1 MTEPRKEHNLLRSA
15 GAMGIA
21 TFLSRIF
28 GLVREQVFAF
38 FFGAGFET
46 DAFQIAFRIPNLFR
60 DLFAEGAMSSA
71 FIPAFVRVRTEKS
84 DRDAWRLAGLVFR
97 VLGWGISILTVIGI
111 LGVPWLV
118 SLYAS
123 AYKALPGKFEL
134 TVTLTREIF
143 PFFPLVVLAAAY
155 MGVLNACQAFFIPA
169 FSSALFNIISTLVG
183 VSLSFVMPKFG
194 YRPIEGMAI
203 GVVVGGVAQAFSQLP
218 LLYKKGY
225 FWPKKVPTD
234 THWSQDPNLR
244 RMLLLMV
251 PGTLGLAAT
260 QINILV
266 NSVFATSS
274 GPGAVSWLNYA
285 FRLMQFPIGVF
296 GVSFAAATLPQASKN
311 WVDKNWQATADTV
324 RDSLRQVLA
333 VNIPAAAGLAFLGEP
348 IIRMI
353 FQYGRFSSADAAA
366 TAKALAAYAIGLAA
380 YSLVKVLA
388 PVFYA
393 MENATIPVI
402 SSVLS
407 VALNLLFNFFLVH
420 RLGYWGL
427 ALGTSMTA
435 MVNALFLLVV
445 FEKRLKAKGAEFSL
459 FQLIRFSGAV
469 LLVALAMGFGCH
481 WVSVG
486 MGTFLDPVLGT
497 GLFSRFFNVGISVSF
512 GVLLVVFLGKVFGV
526 RELYEITLKI
536 LNRILS
542 KLRIRH
548 D

>member
-1 MTEPRKEHNLLRSA
+1 
-15 GAMGIA
+15 MGVA

-38 FFGAGFET
+38 LFGAGFET

-71 FIPAFVRVRTEKS
+71 FIPTFVRVREERS

-111 LGVPWLV
+111 LGAPWLV

-123 AYKALPGKFEL
+123 AFKAIPGKFEL

-143 PFFPLVVLAAAY
+143 PFFPLVVLAAAF

-169 FSSALFNIISTLVG
+169 FSSALFNIVSTLVG
-183 VSLSFVMPKFG
+183 VSLSVLAPRFG
-194 YRPIEGMAI
+194 YRAIEGMAV
-203 GVVVGGVAQAFSQLP
+203 GVVVGGIAQAFSQLP

-225 FWPKKVPTD
+225 HWPKRVETD
-234 THWSQDPNLR
+234 SHWASDPNLR

-266 NSVFATSS
+266 NSVFATSA

-285 FRLMQFPIGVF
+285 FRLMQFPIGIF
-296 GVSFAAATLPQASKN
+296 GVSFAAATLPVASRH
-311 WVDKNWQATADTV
+311 WVNKNWQATSDTV
-324 RDSLRQVLA
+324 RDSLKQVLA
-333 VNIPAAAGLAFLGEP
+333 VNLPAAAGLAFLGEP

-353 FQYGRFSSADAAA
+353 FQYGRFSSADATA
-366 TAKALAAYAIGLAA
+366 TARALSAYALGLAA

-393 MENATIPVI
+393 MDNAKIPVI
-402 SSVLS
+402 SSALS
-407 VALNLLFNFFLVH
+407 VGLNLVFNLLLVKK
-420 RLGYWGL
+420 LGYWGL
-427 ALGTSMTA
+427 AFGTSITA
-435 MVNALFLLVV
+435 MVNALFLLIA
-445 FEKRLKAKGAEFSL
+445 FEKGIRKKGGVFSL
-459 FQLIRFSGAV
+459 SHLAGFGAAV
-469 LLVALAMGFGCH
+469 LLVAVGMGFGCF
-481 WVSVG
+481 WFSG
-486 MGTFLDPVLGT
+486 WFGGLLGSMLHD
-497 GLFSRFFNVGISVSF
+497 GLISRLLNVGISVSF
-512 GVLLVVFLGKVFGV
+512 GVLLIVLLGKVFGIG
-526 RELYEITLKI
+526 ELHEVTFKI
-536 LNRILS
+536 LNRLAS
-542 KLRIRH
+542 KLRKRS
-548 D
+548 